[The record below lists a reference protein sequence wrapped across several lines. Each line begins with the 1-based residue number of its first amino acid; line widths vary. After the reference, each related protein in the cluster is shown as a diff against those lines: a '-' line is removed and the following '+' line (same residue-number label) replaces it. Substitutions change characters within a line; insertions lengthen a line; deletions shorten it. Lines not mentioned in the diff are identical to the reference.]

1 VVQNTTKANKFKN
14 LMKKIGISLGDP
26 AGVGPEIILK
36 ISKHFVE
43 DFAYIIYGEEKTLKE
58 AQNLTGL
65 HLDYEKVERVE
76 DIKDK
81 GIYIIDLS
89 ILKVPVPEP
98 SPASGRA
105 AVAYLARAT
114 ADAVRGNIHGILTM
128 PINKF
133 WAKKAGFQF
142 NGQTEYLAN
151 ASGIKEF
158 AMMMYSEDIKVV
170 LLTTHIPISEVPRRI
185 TKESIIEKVLLIDR
199 EYKRLFHRKPKIK
212 VLGLNPHAGEMG
224 ELGSEEI
231 EEITPAI
238 EELRNKGVF
247 VEGPIVPDIAFIK
260 RGRDDVFLAMY
271 HDQGLIPFKLI
282 AFDKGVNVTLGL
294 PFIRTSP
301 DHGTAYD
308 IAWKNLAKE
317 SSSLEALK
325 LIEEVLSYKEG
336 HNNKV
341 EN

>member
-1 VVQNTTKANKFKN
+1 MA
-14 LMKKIGISLGDP
+14 KKIGITFGDP

-36 ISKHFVE
+36 ISKYFVG

-65 HLDYEKVERVE
+65 HLAYKKVERVE
-76 DIKDK
+76 DVKDK
-81 GIYIIDLS
+81 GIYLIDLN

-105 AVAYLARAT
+105 AIAYLARAT
-114 ADAVRGNIHGILTM
+114 ADAVRGNIHGILTT

-142 NGQTEYLAN
+142 NGQTEYLAS
-151 ASGIKEF
+151 ASGTKEF

-170 LLTTHIPISEVPRRI
+170 LLTTHIPISEVPRKI
-185 TKESIIEKVLLIDR
+185 TKESIIEKVLLIYK
-199 EYKRLFHRKPKIK
+199 EYKRLFRLKPKIK

-224 ELGSEEI
+224 ELGREEI
-231 EEITPAI
+231 EEIAPAI
-238 EELRNKGVF
+238 EEVKKKGIF
-247 VEGPIVPDIAFIK
+247 VEGPVVPDIAFIK
-260 RGRDDVFLAMY
+260 REKDDVFLAMY

-301 DHGTAYD
+301 DHGTAYN
-308 IAWKNLAKE
+308 IAWKNLARE
-317 SSSLEALK
+317 SSSVKALK
-325 LIEEVLSYKEG
+325 LIEEVLSYEEG
-336 HNNKV
+336 HNN
-341 EN
+341 EL